1 MPNPPAT
8 WDGLDSQ
15 GNPLRWGMPG
25 LTWDGPIPEP
35 ATPPPTPPKRMSQLR
50 VLLGFTNAPDQ
61 GLLDTT
67 ESVLT
72 NFYGNPHYDNPAATP
87 PPPRRSS
94 RP

>member
-1 MPNPPAT
+1 
-8 WDGLDSQ
+8 
-15 GNPLRWGMPG
+15 
-25 LTWDGPIPEP
+25 
-35 ATPPPTPPKRMSQLR
+35 MSQLR